1 MKIQLKCPKC
11 AELQGSGSPAA
22 AEEWATIDDSGWFEF
37 TCHQGHTQLIALHN
51 LKFDLLYEN
60 GAYALLDGYPR
71 EAVATFASA
80 LERYYEFHL
89 LVLAA
94 YRGITRTTF
103 DAAWKVIGNRSERQI
118 GAYVVGHALEFGEAP
133 PTLAAKQKLEKLR
146 NDVVHNGMLPTEAQA
161 IEFGDEVLRII
172 RTGIATLRTL
182 EVGMSGLLAKAY
194 VWESARR
201 RPVHYKENP
210 AAQVGAMTIA
220 SPVMASPTDA
230 DLPAALK
237 RLAQFRHTWLNALDP
252 RPAGPAV
259 RSKRQL

>member
-1 MKIQLKCPKC
+1 MKIRLKCPKC
-11 AELQGSGSPAA
+11 AELQGMDSPAV

-37 TCHQGHTQLIALHN
+37 NCHQDHKQLIELHN

-89 LVLAA
+89 LLLAA
-94 YRGITRTTF
+94 SRGVTRTAF
-103 DAAWKVIGNRSERQI
+103 DAAWRVIGNRSERQI

-133 PTLAAKQKLEKLR
+133 PTLAAEQKLEKLR
-146 NDVVHNGMLPTEAQA
+146 NDVVHNGMLPTEVQA

-182 EVGMSGLLAKAY
+182 EVGKAGLLAKGY
-194 VWESARR
+194 MWESARR
-201 RPVHYKENP
+201 RPVRYKENP
-210 AAQVGAMTIA
+210 AGQVGAFTIA
-220 SPVMASPTDA
+220 SPMMASQTDA
-230 DLPAALK
+230 NLPAALK
-237 RLAQFRHTWLNALDP
+237 RLAQFRDTWLNALDP
-252 RPAGPAV
+252 RPAGPV
-259 RSKRQL
+259 F

>member
-11 AELQGSGSPAA
+11 AELEATGSPAA
-22 AEEWATIDDSGWFEF
+22 VEEWATIDDSGWFEF
-37 TCHQGHTQLIALHN
+37 TCHQEHTQLIALHN

-89 LVLAA
+89 LVLAV
-94 YRGITRTTF
+94 YRGVTRTAF

-118 GAYVVGHALEFGEAP
+118 GAYVVGHALEFGEVP

-146 NDVVHNGMLPTEAQA
+146 NDVVHNGILPTETQA

-172 RTGIATLRTL
+172 RTGITTLRTL
-182 EVGMSGLLAKAY
+182 EVGMGGLLAKAY
-194 VWESARR
+194 LWESARR
-201 RPVHYKENP
+201 RPVRYKENP
-210 AAQVGAMTIA
+210 AAQIGAMTIA
-220 SPVMASPTDA
+220 SPAMASPKDA

-237 RLAQFRHTWLNALDP
+237 RLAEFRHTWLNVLDP

-259 RSKRQL
+259 RIK